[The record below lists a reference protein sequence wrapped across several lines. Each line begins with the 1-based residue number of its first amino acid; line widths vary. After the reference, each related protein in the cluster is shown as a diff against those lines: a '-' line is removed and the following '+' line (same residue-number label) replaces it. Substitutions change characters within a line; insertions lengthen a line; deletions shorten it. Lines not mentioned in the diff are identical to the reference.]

1 MRRIRVAQIGIGHD
15 HGRWVIQSLRKQSD
29 IFDVAAIA
37 FPEGEKERYPHW
49 EAYYEGLPQ
58 WTIEEVLEDE
68 SIDAVIVECEEKNLC
83 KAALAAAKAG
93 KHIHMDKPGGLSLS
107 EFEMLVS
114 TVRSG
119 KLVFHTGYMYRYNP
133 SIQALLERV
142 KRGELGRIISVEA
155 QMNCYHTAEKRQ
167 WLGQFPGGM
176 MFFLGCHL
184 IDLIVQIQGMPKRII
199 PMNRCSGIDDVTAKD
214 CGMAVLEY
222 DNGIS
227 FAKSFAV
234 ERGGFLR
241 RQLVV
246 TGEKATVE
254 LNPLE
259 VVADYPLHYTG
270 CTERRGT
277 EDWNDPGVSSRSEPF
292 DRYDAMMASFASMV
306 RGEKENPWSYDYE
319 LELYKCVLRACGV
332 GE

>member
-49 EAYYEGLPQ
+49 APYYEGLPQ

-107 EFEMLVS
+107 EFERLVG
-114 TVRSG
+114 TARSG

-167 WLGQFPGGM
+167 WLRQFPGGM

-199 PMNRCSGIDDVTAKD
+199 PMNRCNHYIAGIKPASLADLIQD
-214 CGMAVLEY
+214 AVDKL
-222 DNGIS
+222 
-227 FAKSFAV
+227 
-234 ERGGFLR
+234 
-241 RQLVV
+241 
-246 TGEKATVE
+246 
-254 LNPLE
+254 
-259 VVADYPLHYTG
+259 
-270 CTERRGT
+270 
-277 EDWNDPGVSSRSEPF
+277 
-292 DRYDAMMASFASMV
+292 
-306 RGEKENPWSYDYE
+306 KENAP
-319 LELYKCVLRACGV
+319 A
-332 GE
+332 GES